1 VLGLKTRITVTV
13 DRDIFEMIRGLS
25 WRHSVAFSELVEKLF
40 SEVANKAEIIE
51 DQSSVAVV
59 LRDSAISVRKRNRG

>member
-1 VLGLKTRITVTV
+1 MKTRITVTV
-13 DRDIFEMIRGLS
+13 DWDVFEIIRGLS
-25 WRHSVAFSELVEKLF
+25 WRYGVAVPELVEKLF

-59 LRDSAISVRKRNRG
+59 LRDSAIPVRKRH

>member
-1 VLGLKTRITVTV
+1 MKTRITVTV
-13 DRDIFEMIRGLS
+13 DRDIFEMIRGFS
-25 WRHSVAFSELVEKLF
+25 WRYGVAVSELVEKLF

-51 DQSSVAVV
+51 DQVSVAVV